1 MSLSVSHSQ
10 CSVHV
15 QAANAPAPTTSQQ
28 SVPMAIKAE
37 QDSVD
42 QVGRLDMEQVDVDS
56 HDILNVC
63 RTLCKSAILAS
74 QSEYIL

>member
-1 MSLSVSHSQ
+1 
-10 CSVHV
+10 
-15 QAANAPAPTTSQQ
+15 
-28 SVPMAIKAE
+28 MAIKAE

-74 QSEYIL
+74 QSEYLL